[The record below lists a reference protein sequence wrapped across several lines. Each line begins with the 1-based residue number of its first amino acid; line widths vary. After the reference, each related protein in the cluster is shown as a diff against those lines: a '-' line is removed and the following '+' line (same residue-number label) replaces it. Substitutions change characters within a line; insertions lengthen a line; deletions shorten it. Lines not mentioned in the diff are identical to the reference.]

1 MTRVILLVEEDG
13 KMSFFYDCEA
23 DLMLAV
29 NSPRLLPNRWVAADI
44 DPLRLDEAP
53 LILFEY
59 LTKPPELP

>member
-13 KMSFFYDCEA
+13 QMRFFYDCEA

-29 NSPRLLPNRWVAADI
+29 YSPRLLPNRWVAADI
-44 DPLRLDEAP
+44 DPLRRDEAP